1 VKNRGF
7 TCLAAVMISGIV
19 LPRAALAQSK
29 DTRKAVQNLTKR
41 PDELREQMNSA
52 AAVELR

>member
-1 VKNRGF
+1 MKNRGF
-7 TCLAAVMISGIV
+7 TCLAAVVISGIV
-19 LPRAALAQSK
+19 LPRAALAQLK
-29 DTRKAVQNLTKR
+29 DTRKAVQNLTKG